1 MPESGQHTNANQ
13 FTFANTEALLDM
25 RAAVHIGPRGPVNAS
40 RNIRYAESLGYR
52 VIPFSQYRSMG
63 YQELLSVVKQIVGK
77 RPVVI
82 CYDMDFFDPSVAPGV
97 ATPTPG
103 GAMPEEGLE
112 LMRGL
117 KGLNIIGIDIN
128 TMTPLHDSSGATAIL
143 AASLL
148 AESLGILS

>member
-1 MPESGQHTNANQ
+1 
-13 FTFANTEALLDM
+13 
-25 RAAVHIGPRGPVNAS
+25 
-40 RNIRYAESLGYR
+40 
-52 VIPFSQYRSMG
+52 MG
-63 YQELLSVVKQIVGK
+63 YQEVLSVVKQIVGK
-77 RPVVI
+77 RPVFI

-128 TMTPLHDSSGATAIL
+128 TMTPVHDTNGATAIL

-148 AESLGILS
+148 AEGLGILS